1 VRRPGSSPGLLLY
14 AHSCYTGGM
23 TEPAHPLA
31 ELRQQIDTLDD
42 QIIALLARRYALL
55 AEVVKVKAAHNIP
68 HQVPARV
75 QEVLARNERNAV
87 AKGLPAGLVQSLYER
102 IIDAAHV
109 YEAQHLPK

>member
-1 VRRPGSSPGLLLY
+1 
-14 AHSCYTGGM
+14 M

-42 QIIALLARRYALL
+42 QIIALLAD
-55 AEVVKVKAAHNIP
+55 VVKVKAAHNIP

-75 QEVLARNERNAV
+75 QEVRARNERNAV
-87 AKGLPAGLVQSLYER
+87 AQGLPAGLVQGLYER